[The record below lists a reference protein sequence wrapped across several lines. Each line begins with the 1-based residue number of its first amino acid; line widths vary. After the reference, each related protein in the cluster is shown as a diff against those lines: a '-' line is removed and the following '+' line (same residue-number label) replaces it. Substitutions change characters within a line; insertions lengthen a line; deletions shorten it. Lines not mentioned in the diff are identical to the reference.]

1 MAKRLCVYG
10 LLAALLAG
18 ALVPGAVSARAQTP
32 DRLVVL
38 ALESARAP
46 IEAWAAAFAS
56 AIEGGAALDLQFV
69 STAGE
74 ITARAGEAA
83 VIVSDAYEDAPPITF
98 ECGYVSDV
106 FLLLPGLG
114 ARYLASNSCGG
125 ALDPRDAL
133 ARDFLRF
140 VTGPD
145 GQQIAVDLGLLPAAV
160 EVVDQ
165 SGATVRVPQPVR
177 RIASPYSIA
186 TYYVYAVGAPDRL
199 VVAGY
204 LGARDPE
211 GRAGML
217 KLDPNFEA
225 IANAVPTLNQKE
237 ANIEELAALQPD
249 LILASTRTGW
259 LDAADALGVPILRF
273 EGESPEA
280 LQEAMTLLGAV
291 LGPHTAYQAEQFNAY
306 YNRTLETILA
316 QTGAIAEPLR
326 VYFSGTEPL
335 RVASG
340 EMYQTAMVEA
350 AGGLSVAAD
359 LIGYWN
365 DVNLEQ
371 VALWNPDVILY
382 VPYGGANAEAFT
394 GAAEW
399 SAIRAVREGRVY
411 RLPKLAAPWDTP
423 VPDSILGIIWI
434 AQTLY
439 PDQVSLDCAAEAMTF
454 YRLFYG
460 YAMGEEEAQSLCG

>member
-1 MAKRLCVYG
+1 MTKRTWFYG
-10 LLAALLAG
+10 LLVVLLVGAVAPG
-18 ALVPGAVSARAQTP
+18 ALPVRAQATDGP
-32 DRLVVL
+32 IVL
-38 ALESARAP
+38 ALESAREP
-46 IEAWAAAFAS
+46 VEAWAAAFAS
-56 AIEGGAALDLQFV
+56 TTEGEAFDLQFV
-69 STAGE
+69 ATAGE
-74 ITARAGEAA
+74 IAARAGEAA
-83 VIVSDAYEDAPPITF
+83 VIITDAYEEIPPIVF

-106 FLLLPGLG
+106 FMLLPGLG
-114 ARYLASNSCGG
+114 ARYLASNSCSG

-145 GQQIAVDLGLLPAAV
+145 GQQIAIDLGLLPAAV
-160 EVVDQ
+160 EVTDQ
-165 SGATVRVPQPVR
+165 SGTTVRVPQPVR

-186 TYYVYAVGAPDRL
+186 TYYVYGVGAADRL

-211 GRAGML
+211 GQAGML

-225 IANAVPTLNQKE
+225 IANAVSTLNQKE

-249 LILASTRTGW
+249 LILASTRTSW
-259 LDAADALGVPILRF
+259 LDAADALGVSILRF
-273 EGESPEA
+273 EGESPQA
-280 LQEAMTLLGAV
+280 LQDAMSLIGAV
-291 LGPHTAYQAEQFNAY
+291 LGPHAAYQAEQFNAY
-306 YNRTLETILA
+306 YNRTLDMILA
-316 QTGAIAEPLR
+316 QTQTIAEPLR

-340 EMYQTAMVEA
+340 EMYQTTMVEA
-350 AGGLSVAAD
+350 AGGISVTAD
-359 LIGYWN
+359 LTGYWN

-371 VALWNPDVILY
+371 VALWDPDVILF

-399 SAIRAVREGRVY
+399 SAIRAVHEGRVY
-411 RLPKLAAPWDTP
+411 RLPKLSAPWDTP
-423 VPDSILGIIWI
+423 VPDSILGIIWM

-454 YRLFYG
+454 YRQFYG
-460 YAMGEEEAQSLCG
+460 YVMSEEEALSLCG